1 MSPTRLHGAG
11 TLPLLSLILGL
22 LTGCGGGPSGSESA
36 GTVTDPGREAFE
48 SIALPAGNTVGA
60 DPQALARA
68 LYGSAEPVEG
78 NYQEEAVT
86 LSDSGDG
93 QVVLFTQLGLADDSL
108 RGLRYRLE
116 FLAQGGEWK
125 LTWAGRQ
132 VTCWPGRG
140 HEDWGTAP
148 CL

>member
-1 MSPTRLHGAG
+1 
-11 TLPLLSLILGL
+11 
-22 LTGCGGGPSGSESA
+22 
-36 GTVTDPGREAFE
+36 VTDPGRGAFE

-78 NYQEEAVT
+78 NYQEGAVT

-93 QVVLFTQLGLADDSL
+93 QVLLFTQLGLADDL
-108 RGLRYRLE
+108 ARGMRYRLE

-125 LTWAGRQ
+125 LTGAG
-132 VTCWPGRG
+132 
-140 HEDWGTAP
+140 
-148 CL
+148 

>member
-1 MSPTRLHGAG
+1 MSPTRLHCAG

-36 GTVTDPGREAFE
+36 GTATDPGRGAFE
-48 SIALPAGNTVGA
+48 SIALPAGDTVGA
-60 DPQALARA
+60 DPKALARA
-68 LYGSAEPVEG
+68 LYGSSEPVEG
-78 NYQEEAVT
+78 NYTEEAVT
-86 LSDSGDG
+86 LSVSGNSHIM
-93 QVVLFTQLGLADDSL
+93 LFTQLGLADDSL
-108 RGLRYRLE
+108 RGMRYRLE
-116 FLAQGGEWK
+116 LVPQGGQWQ
-125 LTWAGRQ
+125 LTRAGRQ